1 MEWDTKSKDVLF
13 EMKVPGASVSGE
25 GTMDATSKSV
35 DLQFDNLEVSSGGD
49 SMTLSL
55 NYAVEP
61 CKNFAF
67 SGKDATLLTDMD
79 ENDIVE
85 IAELIEESVQEAIYG
100 ELFNS
105 FSSSYSGGSAVPY
118 LDDPFSYDDDPFS
131 YYYY

>member
-1 MEWDTKSKDVLF
+1 
-13 EMKVPGASVSGE
+13 
-25 GTMDATSKSV
+25 
-35 DLQFDNLEVSSGGD
+35 
-49 SMTLSL
+49 
-55 NYAVEP
+55 
-61 CKNFAF
+61 
-67 SGKDATLLTDMD
+67 MD